1 MADAGQFAQD
11 ADILLRV
18 GTNASATVK
27 AAGWFDSI
35 ILDVE
40 AFINCATRYDWS
52 ALDAAA
58 TMNAS
63 VRGIL
68 VETSACLAAIQG
80 INYDM
85 SGFTSRGEAESMIT
99 VLRDITLRNIQ
110 ILRNIK
116 TQTFIIGVGA
126 A

>member
-18 GTNASATVK
+18 GTKASATVK
-27 AAGWFDSI
+27 AAGFFDTI

-40 AFINCATRYDWS
+40 AVINCATRKDWS
-52 ALDAAA
+52 ALDTGT

-63 VRGIL
+63 IRGIL
-68 VETSACLAAIQG
+68 IDTGAALAAIQG
-80 INYDM
+80 ITWDM
-85 SGFTSRGEAESMIT
+85 SGFTTRTEAEDMIN
-99 VLRDITLRNIQ
+99 VLRDTALRNIQ
-110 ILRNIK
+110 FLRDK
-116 TQTFIIGVGA
+116 TVQAFMLGVA